1 MDYKVKLGATLSFNL
16 GLERDMVEQIESL
29 KAKHKLGEFI
39 SNSLRIV
46 FENPE
51 LLEKYNLSLEKYG
64 LTDNRKKL
72 NDAINIELGRLG
84 NKIEKTY
91 QMAYEVYSLA
101 KFNKQLNIHD
111 TARNILASQFILN
124 KQIEDLKSLL
134 GVTCIDQPVNL
145 HKVDKSIDD
154 ILEYILLCHS
164 DIVDE
169 LKSNLTGNS
178 DYIDKLKELS
188 SLADKHISQ
197 VNNNND
203 TSEKERIYNEILKDS
218 LDNEE
223 DEVVDIGIN
232 ANNSSASSTPSAP
245 KLEKEA
251 VKELVKSEEEPSGG
265 FEISDDAS
273 MDDVADLLGLM

>member
-188 SLADKHISQ
+188 NLADKHISQ
-197 VNNNND
+197 VNNND
-203 TSEKERIYNEILKDS
+203 TSEKERIYNEIIKDS

-232 ANNSSASSTPSAP
+232 ANSSNNSNTP

-251 VKELVKSEEEPSGG
+251 VKEPVKSEEEPSGG

>member
-1 MDYKVKLGATLSFNL
+1 MDYRVKLGATLSFNL

-164 DIVDE
+164 NIVDE

-197 VNNNND
+197 VNND
-203 TSEKERIYNEILKDS
+203 ATSEKERIYSEIIKDS

-232 ANNSSASSTPSAP
+232 ANSSNNSNTP

-251 VKELVKSEEEPSGG
+251 VKEPVKNEEEPSGG

>member
-197 VNNNND
+197 VNNND

-232 ANNSSASSTPSAP
+232 ANNPSSIAP

-251 VKELVKSEEEPSGG
+251 VKEPVKSEEETSGG

>member
-188 SLADKHISQ
+188 NLADKHISQ
-197 VNNNND
+197 VNSND

-232 ANNSSASSTPSAP
+232 ANTSTAP

-251 VKELVKSEEEPSGG
+251 VKEPVKSEEESSGG

>member
-1 MDYKVKLGATLSFNL
+1 MGYKVKLGATLSFNL

-188 SLADKHISQ
+188 NLADKHISQ
-197 VNNNND
+197 VNNND

-232 ANNSSASSTPSAP
+232 ANSSNNSSAS

-251 VKELVKSEEEPSGG
+251 VKEPVKSEEELSGG

>member
-101 KFNKQLNIHD
+101 KFNKQFNIHD

-188 SLADKHISQ
+188 NLADKHISQ
-197 VNNNND
+197 VNNND

-232 ANNSSASSTPSAP
+232 ANSSSSIAP

-251 VKELVKSEEEPSGG
+251 VKEPVKSEEEPSGG

>member
-188 SLADKHISQ
+188 NLADKHISQ
-197 VNNNND
+197 VNNND
-203 TSEKERIYNEILKDS
+203 TSEKERIYNEIIKDS

-232 ANNSSASSTPSAP
+232 ANNSSNSNAP

-251 VKELVKSEEEPSGG
+251 IKEPVKSEEEPSGG

>member
-169 LKSNLTGNS
+169 LKSNLTGSS

-188 SLADKHISQ
+188 NLADKHISQ
-197 VNNNND
+197 VNNDD
-203 TSEKERIYNEILKDS
+203 TSEKERIYNEIIKDS

-232 ANNSSASSTPSAP
+232 ANSSSSSAP

-251 VKELVKSEEEPSGG
+251 VKEPVKSEEEPSGG

>member
-197 VNNNND
+197 VNSND
-203 TSEKERIYNEILKDS
+203 TSEKERIYNEIIKDS

-232 ANNSSASSTPSAP
+232 ANSSSSSAP

-251 VKELVKSEEEPSGG
+251 VKEPVKSEEEPSGG

>member
-39 SNSLRIV
+39 SNSLRVV

-164 DIVDE
+164 YIVDE

-188 SLADKHISQ
+188 NLADKHISQ
-197 VNNNND
+197 VNSND
-203 TSEKERIYNEILKDS
+203 TSEKERIYNEIIKDS

-232 ANNSSASSTPSAP
+232 SNNSSNSNAP

-251 VKELVKSEEEPSGG
+251 VKEPVKNEEEPSGG

>member
-197 VNNNND
+197 VNSND

-232 ANNSSASSTPSAP
+232 ANSSSSTAP

-251 VKELVKSEEEPSGG
+251 VKEPVKSEEEPSGG

>member
-188 SLADKHISQ
+188 NLADKHISQ
-197 VNNNND
+197 VSNDD
-203 TSEKERIYNEILKDS
+203 TSEKERIYNEIIKDS

-232 ANNSSASSTPSAP
+232 ANSSSSSDP
-245 KLEKEA
+245 KLGKEA
-251 VKELVKSEEEPSGG
+251 VKESVKSEEEPSGG

>member
-164 DIVDE
+164 DIIDE

-188 SLADKHISQ
+188 NLADKHISQ
-197 VNNNND
+197 VNNDD
-203 TSEKERIYNEILKDS
+203 TSEKERIYNEIIKDS

-232 ANNSSASSTPSAP
+232 ANSSSSSGP

-251 VKELVKSEEEPSGG
+251 VKEPVKSEEEPSGG

>member
-164 DIVDE
+164 DIIDE

-188 SLADKHISQ
+188 NLADKHISQ
-197 VNNNND
+197 VNNDD
-203 TSEKERIYNEILKDS
+203 TSEKERIYNEIIKDS

-223 DEVVDIGIN
+223 DEVLDIGIN
-232 ANNSSASSTPSAP
+232 ANSSSSSAP

-251 VKELVKSEEEPSGG
+251 VKEPVKSEEEPSGG

>member
-197 VNNNND
+197 VNNND
-203 TSEKERIYNEILKDS
+203 TSEKERIYNEIIKDS

-232 ANNSSASSTPSAP
+232 ANSSNNSNTP

-251 VKELVKSEEEPSGG
+251 VKEPVKSEDEPSGG

>member
-188 SLADKHISQ
+188 NLADKHISQ
-197 VNNNND
+197 VNSND

-232 ANNSSASSTPSAP
+232 ANSSSNSNAP

-251 VKELVKSEEEPSGG
+251 VKEPVKSEEEPSGG

>member
-134 GVTCIDQPVNL
+134 GVICIDQPVNL

-197 VNNNND
+197 VNSND

-232 ANNSSASSTPSAP
+232 ANSSSNSNDP

-251 VKELVKSEEEPSGG
+251 VKETVKSEEEPSGG

>member
-164 DIVDE
+164 DIIDE

-188 SLADKHISQ
+188 NLADKHISQ
-197 VNNNND
+197 VNNDD
-203 TSEKERIYNEILKDS
+203 TSEKERIYNEIIKDS

-232 ANNSSASSTPSAP
+232 ANSSSSSAP

-251 VKELVKSEEEPSGG
+251 VKEPAKSEEEPSGG

>member
-197 VNNNND
+197 VNNND
-203 TSEKERIYNEILKDS
+203 TSEKERIYNEIIKDS

-232 ANNSSASSTPSAP
+232 ANSSNNSNTP

-251 VKELVKSEEEPSGG
+251 VKEPVKSEEEPSGG

>member
-188 SLADKHISQ
+188 NLADKHISQ
-197 VNNNND
+197 VNNDD
-203 TSEKERIYNEILKDS
+203 TSEKERIYSEIIKDS

-232 ANNSSASSTPSAP
+232 ANSSNNSNTP

-251 VKELVKSEEEPSGG
+251 VKEQVKNEEEPSGG

>member
-188 SLADKHISQ
+188 NLADKHISQ
-197 VNNNND
+197 VNND
-203 TSEKERIYNEILKDS
+203 VTSEKERIYSEIIKDS

-232 ANNSSASSTPSAP
+232 ANSSNNSNTP

-251 VKELVKSEEEPSGG
+251 VKKPVKNEEEPSGG

>member
-197 VNNNND
+197 VNSND

-232 ANNSSASSTPSAP
+232 ANSSSSIAP

-251 VKELVKSEEEPSGG
+251 VKEPVKSEEEPSGG

>member
-29 KAKHKLGEFI
+29 KSKHKLGEFI

-72 NDAINIELGRLG
+72 NDAINIELSRLS

-134 GVTCIDQPVNL
+134 GVTCLEQPVNL

-169 LKSNLTGNS
+169 LKSNLTGSS

-188 SLADKHISQ
+188 NLADKHISQ
-197 VNNNND
+197 VNNND
-203 TSEKERIYNEILKDS
+203 TSEKERIYSEIIKDS

-232 ANNSSASSTPSAP
+232 ANTSTTP
-245 KLEKEA
+245 KLEKEP
-251 VKELVKSEEEPSGG
+251 VKEPVKSEEEQSGG

>member
-197 VNNNND
+197 VNND
-203 TSEKERIYNEILKDS
+203 ATSEKERIYNEILKDS

-232 ANNSSASSTPSAP
+232 ANSSSNSNDP

-251 VKELVKSEEEPSGG
+251 VKEPVKSEEEPSGG

>member
-197 VNNNND
+197 VNSND

-232 ANNSSASSTPSAP
+232 DNSSSNSNDP

-251 VKELVKSEEEPSGG
+251 VKETVKSEEEPSGG

>member
-197 VNNNND
+197 VNSND

-232 ANNSSASSTPSAP
+232 ANSSSNSNDP

-251 VKELVKSEEEPSGG
+251 VKETVKSEEEPSGG

>member
-188 SLADKHISQ
+188 NLADKHISQ

-232 ANNSSASSTPSAP
+232 ANSSNNSNTP

-251 VKELVKSEEEPSGG
+251 VEEPVKSEEEPSGG

>member
-197 VNNNND
+197 VNNND
-203 TSEKERIYNEILKDS
+203 TSEKERIYNEIIKDS

-232 ANNSSASSTPSAP
+232 ANSSSNSNDP

-251 VKELVKSEEEPSGG
+251 VKETVKSEEEPSGG

>member
-188 SLADKHISQ
+188 NLADKHISQ
-197 VNNNND
+197 VNSND

-232 ANNSSASSTPSAP
+232 ANSSNNSNAP

-251 VKELVKSEEEPSGG
+251 VKEPVKNEEEPSGG

>member
-197 VNNNND
+197 VNNND

-232 ANNSSASSTPSAP
+232 ANSSSNSNAP

-251 VKELVKSEEEPSGG
+251 VKEPVKSEEEQSGG

>member
-197 VNNNND
+197 VNND
-203 TSEKERIYNEILKDS
+203 ATSEKERIYNEILKDS

-232 ANNSSASSTPSAP
+232 SNNSSSIAP

-251 VKELVKSEEEPSGG
+251 VKEPVKSEEEPSGG

>member
-188 SLADKHISQ
+188 NLADKHISQ
-197 VNNNND
+197 VNNND

-232 ANNSSASSTPSAP
+232 ANSSSNSNDP

-251 VKELVKSEEEPSGG
+251 VKEPVKSEEEPSGG

>member
-197 VNNNND
+197 VNNND

-232 ANNSSASSTPSAP
+232 ANSSSNSNDP

-251 VKELVKSEEEPSGG
+251 VKETVKSEEEPSGG

>member
-134 GVTCIDQPVNL
+134 GVTCLEQPVNL

-188 SLADKHISQ
+188 NLADKHISQ
-197 VNNNND
+197 VNNND
-203 TSEKERIYNEILKDS
+203 TTSEKERIYNEILKDS

-232 ANNSSASSTPSAP
+232 ANSSSNSNAP

-251 VKELVKSEEEPSGG
+251 VKEPVKSEEEPSGG

>member
-134 GVTCIDQPVNL
+134 GVTCLEQPVNL

-188 SLADKHISQ
+188 NLADKHISQ
-197 VNNNND
+197 VNND
-203 TSEKERIYNEILKDS
+203 ATSEKERIYNEILKDS
-218 LDNEE
+218 LNNEE

-232 ANNSSASSTPSAP
+232 ANSSNNSNTL

-251 VKELVKSEEEPSGG
+251 VKEPVKSEEEPSGG

>member
-134 GVTCIDQPVNL
+134 GVTCLEQPVNL

-188 SLADKHISQ
+188 NLADKHISQ
-197 VNNNND
+197 VNNND

-232 ANNSSASSTPSAP
+232 ANNSSNSNAP

-251 VKELVKSEEEPSGG
+251 VKEPVKSEEEPSGG

>member
-197 VNNNND
+197 VNNND
-203 TSEKERIYNEILKDS
+203 TSEKERIYNEIIKDS

-232 ANNSSASSTPSAP
+232 ANSSSNSNDP

-251 VKELVKSEEEPSGG
+251 VKEPVKSEDEPSGG